1 MSWKSYRVP
10 RDEHLQGL
18 PMGMWLRHSP
28 IEFVRTAPFVA
39 LIADLHEIL
48 QNQFISNRDAYIAV
62 RRAARLLAA
71 FVEEAERK
79 PRPGEPTW

>member
-1 MSWKSYRVP
+1 MPANSYRVP
-10 RDEHLQGL
+10 RDEDLQGM
-18 PMGMWLRHSP
+18 PMMSWLRLSP

-39 LIADLHEIL
+39 LIAELHYIL
-48 QNQFISNRDAYIAV
+48 QDQFTSNRDAYTAV
-62 RRAARLLAA
+62 RRTARLLAA